1 MFQVTNAVAEMSS
14 STEAKMW
21 DDTINRRLFDL
32 VHSPNTSEKLGGI
45 LAIGVSRCYPF
56 GSRILIN
63 RSRLLAPYWRRNYR
77 IEEEPVQVLS
87 LCQVAAS
94 ELRYESYAG
103 SFQNPWENR
112 RNWWCRVW

>member
-1 MFQVTNAVAEMSS
+1 MSS

-45 LAIGVSRCYPF
+45 LAIGVSWRYHF
-56 GSRILIN
+56 GSWILTDYP
-63 RSRLLAPYWRRNYR
+63 RLPAPHWKRRNYR
-77 IEEEPVQVLS
+77 VEEESVQVLP
-87 LCQVAAS
+87 LCQVSAS

-103 SFQNPWENR
+103 GFQNPRQNR
-112 RNWWCRVW
+112 RNWRCRVW